1 MGVGTLTGGGVGR
14 MATFF
19 LSASLTSSLIVYLS
33 RIEPSISNFLNAS
46 SMWPYSSAS
55 SQPND
60 SYKSSTS
67 LFCVV
72 ARFLIILPNERERE
86 REKARERGSRDREA
100 AREGAREGT
109 REGTRERESERERKR
124 ARDRQRAG
132 MCERTRDRARQRARE
147 GERER
152 GRRGARE

>member
-1 MGVGTLTGGGVGR
+1 

-72 ARFLIILPNERERE
+72 ARFLIILPRERERE
-86 REKARERGSRDREA
+86 REEARKRGSRDREA

-109 REGTRERESERERKR
+109 RERESERERKR
-124 ARDRQRAG
+124 ARDRPRAG
-132 MCERTRDRARQRARE
+132 MCERKGGRARQRARE

-152 GRRGARE
+152 WRGGARE